1 MKIYLDVCCLNR
13 PFDDQS
19 YDRIRLESRA
29 VSLILEG
36 VEAKRFLWYGS
47 EIVFDEIENTPD
59 HIKKN
64 DMLSLCKDI
73 SEVILLTEG
82 IEVRGRQLCEK
93 GFSAY
98 DALHL
103 ASCEAAGVDIFLT
116 VDDKLIKRT
125 VRLGNEI
132 GVKVGNP
139 LLWIKEMVD

>member
-13 PFDDQS
+13 PFDDQRN
-19 YDRIRLESRA
+19 DRIKLESRA
-29 VSLILEG
+29 VGLILEG
-36 VEAKRFLWYGS
+36 VEGKRFLLYAS

-59 HIKKN
+59 QIKKH

-73 SEVILLTEG
+73 SEIIMLTEG
-82 IEVRGRQLCEK
+82 IEVRGKQLYEK

-103 ASCEAAGVDIFLT
+103 ACCEAAGVDVFLT
-116 VDDKLIKRT
+116 VDDNLIKRT

-132 GVKVGNP
+132 GVKVENP
-139 LLWIKEMVD
+139 ILWIKEMID

>member
-132 GVKVGNP
+132 GVKVGNH